1 MVVIRASTEYVR
13 NILGSEV
20 FDKIEAFSKV
30 MGYEYEAG
38 DEIKIEFNPDR
49 PDLFSF
55 VTLGDAIGK
64 FYGIKRNDVY
74 NYTEGNIAI
83 SNENNKAGRPF
94 IYAFIAKGKQIGK
107 FLSDLIDFHESISEN
122 VGRNRIK
129 AAVGLHDYDKLHFP
143 LKYGKNDLNVKF
155 CPYDEDKERS
165 LEEIAVTHE
174 KGKLFIDLAK
184 TGNQVYV
191 LEDVNG
197 IISVPPMLNSRR
209 TRINNETKNFL
220 IDITATNKESGRKL
234 MLLSMYY
241 FISLGY
247 EVIENTG
254 ILNSAPFS
262 QGFEPFRLENITK
275 IAKSIGNELENKD
288 IYEYLKRM
296 GYRIKNDSI
305 GIPFYRVDVM
315 GFVDLVEDISKARG
329 YDNITEKEIQL
340 KSFGYANE
348 RNKFSN
354 ILSEIMIG
362 MGFQEIMSFF
372 VTNSKN
378 VGLGDQKQAI
388 NILNPKSQDFSKLR
402 NNIFPEMLEFF
413 QRNVRRS
420 YPQRIFEIGRVLA
433 EDTEVEHLSFA
444 IADSK
449 NGYSYIKGYLE
460 TFLKSITSKDYFIE
474 SSNSN
479 RAIIKG
485 RGGMILLDEIP
496 VGYIGEIHPETL
508 TNYKLVNPVTVVEI
522 DLYKLYSAIR

>member
-38 DEIKIEFNPDR
+38 EEIKIEFNPDR

-83 SNENNKAGRPF
+83 SNENNKASRPF

-129 AAVGLHDYDKLHFP
+129 AAVGLHDYDKLHLP
-143 LKYGKNDLNVKF
+143 LKYGKTDLNVKF

-174 KGKLFIDLAK
+174 KGMLFIDLAK

-197 IISVPPMLNSRR
+197 IISVPPMLNSKR

-254 ILNSAPFS
+254 ILNSVPFS

-275 IAKSIGNELENKD
+275 ISKSIGNELENKD

-354 ILSEIMIG
+354 IL
-362 MGFQEIMSFF
+362 
-372 VTNSKN
+372 
-378 VGLGDQKQAI
+378 
-388 NILNPKSQDFSKLR
+388 
-402 NNIFPEMLEFF
+402 
-413 QRNVRRS
+413 
-420 YPQRIFEIGRVLA
+420 
-433 EDTEVEHLSFA
+433 
-444 IADSK
+444 
-449 NGYSYIKGYLE
+449 
-460 TFLKSITSKDYFIE
+460 
-474 SSNSN
+474 
-479 RAIIKG
+479 
-485 RGGMILLDEIP
+485 
-496 VGYIGEIHPETL
+496 
-508 TNYKLVNPVTVVEI
+508 
-522 DLYKLYSAIR
+522 